1 MTDKEYRKI
10 IADAR
15 RSVSRKYG
23 FRQSFYINFKV
34 DGGYFFC
41 LSFLIDEARLTV
53 KPLYADDLWWD
64 IWDASENKKEPMS
77 LRGTGAYSLS
87 GQVLATY
94 DIKGT
99 TDKSKLENQFEQVF
113 NDATAAI
120 TMFIADN
127 SDADLFY
134 PDESKMEHDPD
145 RLLFLMA
152 LIHNNKKDEALAVIR
167 EARKNKHRC
176 IFQSGMFSDSYTYIR
191 RWCNREQA
199 TIRIRNVFA
208 SIFNNIVQICAYA
221 LMALG
226 RNNKKD
232 TLPSVYDIRLLD
244 GKSPM
249 GIMQN
254 GRKMLEKQDY
264 NQQQY
269 TEELSFGKKLNK
281 N

>member
-1 MTDKEYRKI
+1 
-10 IADAR
+10 
-15 RSVSRKYG
+15 
-23 FRQSFYINFKV
+23 
-34 DGGYFFC
+34 
-41 LSFLIDEARLTV
+41 
-53 KPLYADDLWWD
+53 
-64 IWDASENKKEPMS
+64 MS
-77 LRGTGAYSLS
+77 LHGTGAYSLS
-87 GQVLATY
+87 GQVLAIY

-99 TDKSKLENQFEQVF
+99 TDKSKLEDQFEQVF

-134 PDESKMEHDPD
+134 PDESKMEHGPD

-176 IFQSGMFSDSYTYIR
+176 IFQSGMFSDSYTYVR

-208 SIFNNIVQICAYA
+208 SIFNNIVQIRAYA

-232 TLPSVYDIRLLD
+232 TLPSVYDIRHIRLLD

-269 TEELSFGKKLNK
+269 TEELSFEK

>member
-1 MTDKEYRKI
+1 MVGYMGRIGKQERAYES
-10 IADAR
+10 AR
-15 RSVSRKYG
+15 NRS
-23 FRQSFYINFKV
+23 I
-34 DGGYFFC
+34 
-41 LSFLIDEARLTV
+41 LSFR
-53 KPLYADDLWWD
+53 
-64 IWDASENKKEPMS
+64 ASA
-77 LRGTGAYSLS
+77 G
-87 GQVLATY
+87 TY

-208 SIFNNIVQICAYA
+208 SIFNNIAQIRAYA

-232 TLPSVYDIRLLD
+232 ALPSVYDIRLLD
-244 GKSPM
+244 GKYPM

-269 TEELSFGKKLNK
+269 TEEPSFGKKLSK